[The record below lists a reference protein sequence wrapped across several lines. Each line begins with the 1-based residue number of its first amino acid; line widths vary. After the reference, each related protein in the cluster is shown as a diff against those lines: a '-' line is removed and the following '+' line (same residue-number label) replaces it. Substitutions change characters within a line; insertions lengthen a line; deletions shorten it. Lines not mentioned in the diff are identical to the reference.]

1 MTKPTWGRTAAAGL
15 LTLGIVTTAPSQG
28 NAPVDPWTRVPA
40 TPTSCFR
47 DEAFEAS
54 VNAAEQA
61 LIADRNRQTA
71 INAKLKEEFDGLD
84 MMVKAQKMQQWMMKN
99 PQAASKMLGGE
110 AAAGKAGLVTLED
123 ANNAAQRLYLE
134 LDAHKKAL
142 DAAIDRALA
151 PVLAREEAH
160 IKAKTQLFGE
170 AQISAFTTAADYAA
184 YIAIIE
190 EQNTTLATACAPFFG
205 TGGHFHRWLSQY
217 RSQVAEPM
225 ATLGEVQD
233 ASMMLQLAILDTPAG
248 GYRPTAGYDAVRSY
262 LLELEKLSSLRRPR
276 AAPRYEL
283 AKR

>member
-1 MTKPTWGRTAAAGL
+1 MTKLAWGRVAAAGL

-28 NAPVDPWTRVPA
+28 NAPVDPWTRIPA
-40 TPTSCFR
+40 TPTSCFS
-47 DEAFEAS
+47 DGVYDAS
-54 VNAAEQA
+54 VVAAEQA
-61 LIADRNRQTA
+61 LIGDLDRQTA
-71 INAKLKEEFDGLD
+71 INAKVQEEFAGLD

-99 PQAASKMLGGE
+99 PQAAAKMLGGE

-123 ANNAAQRLYLE
+123 ANNAAQRLHLE

-160 IKAKTQLFGE
+160 IQAKTQLFGE
-170 AQISAFTTAADYAA
+170 AQLSYFTTAADYAA
-184 YIAIIE
+184 YIAIVE
-190 EQNTTLATACAPFFG
+190 EKNTTLATACAPFFG

-233 ASMMLQLAILDTPAG
+233 ASMMLQLSIMDTPAG
-248 GYRPTAGYDAVRSY
+248 GYRPTAGYTAVRSY
-262 LLELEKLSSLRRPR
+262 LNELTKVTHYRRPK
-276 AAPRYEL
+276 ATPRYEL
-283 AKR
+283 ARR